1 MPDWSYHTLFY
12 PLLGRLRGHVARD
25 LTLQAVGAL
34 AALPGGPGLIATF
47 GHMDPP
53 AGLAASLAG
62 LALRSPLGIAGELDP
77 RLLGTAGLA
86 RFGVGFIEVG
96 PVTVSPAAE
105 THGPRLSADG
115 QSVVLDRLPAS
126 IGLHATCARLQS
138 LGRLVCV
145 PLVVRI
151 APDTPEQLATL
162 MGALEEPAAA
172 FVLDVQSMPLET
184 QQRMFAARPKTRR
197 PLLVGLAADAPTD
210 VVRSVVRLG
219 LAAGVDG
226 WVVSGGVRQADG
238 SRIIGPVAR
247 ERTVATLHVV
257 RQGVPQHQPVLVEAG
272 VTEPA
277 DALRLRAAGADLV
290 LLHSGLVTA
299 GPGLPKRINEAL
311 ADPLVEHTTAWRWL
325 VVLGLSMLLGGVL
338 AWLIAATRV
347 VLPYDEAYLGL
358 GRDAL
363 QAVNPRLLAFMAHD
377 RVTLAGTMLSVG
389 ALYTGLAGWGVRRG
403 AHWAWLAIV
412 CSALVGFA
420 SFFLFLGFGYFD
432 PLHAA
437 VSVVLL
443 ALFALGLRGA
453 PKGLGPHRRD
463 LHNDRTWQLGLW
475 GQLGFVSLGI
485 GLVLAG
491 VGIALVGVGG
501 VLVEEDLAFLRA
513 PAGVLGAV
521 NPHLMPLVAHD
532 RAGFGG
538 ALVSDGIGVLLT
550 SLWGFR
556 AGARW
561 VWWTL
566 LGAGLPGFAAALGVH
581 VAVGYLDPVHL
592 APAIAGALLFVLA
605 LGLSYP
611 FLYGP
616 TRVAPSIDVASGIPT
631 FS

>member
-1 MPDWSYHTLFY
+1 VPTGIPSYW
-12 PLLGRLRGHVARD
+12 D
-25 LTLQAVGAL
+25 
-34 AALPGGPGLIATF
+34 
-47 GHMDPP
+47 
-53 AGLAASLAG
+53 
-62 LALRSPLGIAGELDP
+62 
-77 RLLGTAGLA
+77 
-86 RFGVGFIEVG
+86 RF
-96 PVTVSPAAE
+96 
-105 THGPRLSADG
+105 
-115 QSVVLDRLPAS
+115 PAS
-126 IGLHATCARLQS
+126 IGLQATCARLQR
-138 LGRLVCV
+138 LGCVGV

-151 APDTPEQLATL
+151 SPDGPQQFATL
-162 MGALEEPAAA
+162 IGALEEHAAA
-172 FVLDVQSMPLET
+172 FVLDVRSMPLET
-184 QQRMFAARPKTRR
+184 QQHLLAARPKTRQ
-197 PLLVGLAADAPTD
+197 PLLLGLAADAPTD
-210 VVRSVVRLG
+210 VVCCLVSLG

-226 WVVSGGVRQADG
+226 WVVSGGLHQADG
-238 SRIIGPVAR
+238 SRVIGPVACECSEATVHTLRQLVPR
-247 ERTVATLHVV
+247 EH
-257 RQGVPQHQPVLVEAG
+257 PVLADAG

-277 DALRLRAAGADLV
+277 DALRLRAVGADVV

-299 GPGLPKRINEAL
+299 GPGLPKRLNEAL
-311 ADPLVEHTTAWRWL
+311 AEPSVEHTTAWPWL
-325 VVLGLSMLLGGVL
+325 VALGLSMVLGGVL

-377 RVTLAGTMLSVG
+377 RVTLAGTMLSIG

-412 CSALVGFA
+412 CSAFVGFA

-443 ALFALGLRGA
+443 AMFAFALRGA
-453 PKGLGPHRRD
+453 PKGLGPDGHD
-463 LHNDRTWQLGLW
+463 LHNDRIWRLSLW

-501 VLVEEDLAFLRA
+501 VLVGEDVAFLRV
-513 PAGVLGAV
+513 PATFLAAV

-592 APAIAGALLFVLA
+592 APAIVGAFLFVLA

-611 FLYGP
+611 YL
-616 TRVAPSIDVASGIPT
+616 TNAATARSAARV
-631 FS
+631 